1 MQRVVQIGHL
11 LIGAVD
17 RQRVLDQVVGAD
29 REEIGFAGQRVGG
42 ERRARHLDHR
52 AERRQCLRHRHA
64 AAAQPA
70 GHLLHRLAGAA
81 DLADGRDH
89 WQEHPHRPFIG
100 GAQHRRELRIEQA
113 AFPQ

>member
-1 MQRVVQIGHL
+1 VRSIASV
-11 LIGAVD
+11 
-17 RQRVLDQVVGAD
+17 
-29 REEIGFAGQRVGG
+29 AGERVGG

-52 AERRQCLRHRHA
+52 AERRQFLRHRDA

-89 WQEHPHRPFIG
+89 RQQDSHRAFIG
-100 GAQHRRELRIEQA
+100 GTQHRRELRVEQA
-113 AFPQ
+113 AFPQR